1 MPSSKLPNMLREL
14 FWEYNFDNLT
24 WEDDREL
31 IIKRILISG
40 NWNAVTWL
48 RSRAGDQSLREWI
61 IQHQGDGLNPQKLR
75 FWELIL
81 GLPHRQVNT
90 WLANERRKVWGKRAN
105 P

>member
-1 MPSSKLPNMLREL
+1 MLREL

-48 RSRAGDQSLREWI
+48 RSRAGDQSLRDWI
-61 IQHQGDGLNPQKLR
+61 IQHQGDGLNPQKIR

-90 WLANERRKVWGKRAN
+90 WLATERRKVWEKRAN